1 MAITSESGNSNDSV
15 ITDVK
20 SDGSLS
26 TSEWYPGEATGY
38 NRFLVRMKGYITC
51 DRIKFD
57 AGGSYC
63 DIHYGLIRG

>member
-1 MAITSESGNSNDSV
+1 MAITSESGNSYESAS
-15 ITDVK
+15 TDVK
-20 SDGSLS
+20 SDRSFG
-26 TSEWYPGEATGY
+26 TSEWYPGAAVY
-38 NRFLVRMKGYITC
+38 NGFLVRMKGYITG